1 MKVRIMFLVSTLCWF
16 VFAEDTGR
24 IMGTVTD
31 LKTGEA
37 LIGANIYTLKTPQL
51 GTITNEDGA
60 FLLSGLAEGKVDLK
74 IEYIGYESQLLYDL
88 AVSAE
93 GPSVKLKIALSEKII
108 PLSEV
113 TVSPG
118 RFSIMGKET
127 VSTQTLTRRNIQT
140 ISQVGD
146 DVYRAISR
154 LPGIAGS
161 DFSAKFTVR
170 GGENE
175 EVLVLLDGMELY
187 EPFHVKDVNGGIL
200 SIVDVVA
207 IEGID
212 LLTGGF
218 PAEYGDRTSG
228 VFNITTANPRQ
239 DSNRLEV
246 GLSLMNTRLLMD
258 GASENSSWLISARR
272 GYLDIVLDLMGEE
285 NAPSPKYYDLLG
297 KFKHRLS
304 DKHTLSLNLLSSYD
318 SMEFVEDDED
328 ESKTGYGNS
337 YGWISLQSVFSPKI
351 FANSLISMGQV
362 TTRREGRAFQGDTN
376 TSGHDFSVDDDRS
389 FNLYGFKQDWRFKL
403 NQKHY
408 FKWGIDLKAFDA
420 DYAYFSDKIRWEWDN
435 EFSVWN
441 SYMDTTLVNFDQ
453 KGEKISFYLASRSR
467 VLPKL
472 TLELGARYDYT
483 SFTDDNLISPRVN
496 LAWSLAKRT
505 TLRAG
510 WGHFYQTD
518 NMIRLNIQDGEDG
531 FNAAELA
538 EHFVLGLEHFFVN
551 GIHLRIEGYQ
561 KSYSDLN
568 PAYRNWLNSIEIFQ
582 EMQSDRVRINLD
594 WAEMRGVEFYLKRDM
609 GGKFSWW
616 GSYAYS
622 ESREKLVSISDVSA
636 DYLFNQE
643 IPGLYNQKHTIYL
656 DFNYRPNKKWHLNLA
671 WQYHSGWPYT
681 EKKLAVD
688 TGDDGTEYAYE
699 YVEKPY
705 GSKYPDFHRMD
716 LRINRIFK
724 TKHGSI
730 RAFFEF
736 INLYDHGNVRTYET
750 WIQSDGAG
758 NFYQV
763 RETLYWFKLMPSF
776 GISWS
781 RDI

>member
-258 GASENSSWLISARR
+258 GASENLSWLISARR
-272 GYLDIVLDLMGEE
+272 G
-285 NAPSPKYYDLLG
+285 
-297 KFKHRLS
+297 
-304 DKHTLSLNLLSSYD
+304 
-318 SMEFVEDDED
+318 
-328 ESKTGYGNS
+328 
-337 YGWISLQSVFSPKI
+337 
-351 FANSLISMGQV
+351 
-362 TTRREGRAFQGDTN
+362 
-376 TSGHDFSVDDDRS
+376 
-389 FNLYGFKQDWRFKL
+389 
-403 NQKHY
+403 
-408 FKWGIDLKAFDA
+408 
-420 DYAYFSDKIRWEWDN
+420 
-435 EFSVWN
+435 
-441 SYMDTTLVNFDQ
+441 
-453 KGEKISFYLASRSR
+453 
-467 VLPKL
+467 
-472 TLELGARYDYT
+472 
-483 SFTDDNLISPRVN
+483 
-496 LAWSLAKRT
+496 
-505 TLRAG
+505 
-510 WGHFYQTD
+510 
-518 NMIRLNIQDGEDG
+518 
-531 FNAAELA
+531 
-538 EHFVLGLEHFFVN
+538 
-551 GIHLRIEGYQ
+551 
-561 KSYSDLN
+561 
-568 PAYRNWLNSIEIFQ
+568 
-582 EMQSDRVRINLD
+582 
-594 WAEMRGVEFYLKRDM
+594 
-609 GGKFSWW
+609 
-616 GSYAYS
+616 
-622 ESREKLVSISDVSA
+622 
-636 DYLFNQE
+636 
-643 IPGLYNQKHTIYL
+643 
-656 DFNYRPNKKWHLNLA
+656 
-671 WQYHSGWPYT
+671 
-681 EKKLAVD
+681 
-688 TGDDGTEYAYE
+688 
-699 YVEKPY
+699 
-705 GSKYPDFHRMD
+705 
-716 LRINRIFK
+716 
-724 TKHGSI
+724 
-730 RAFFEF
+730 
-736 INLYDHGNVRTYET
+736 
-750 WIQSDGAG
+750 
-758 NFYQV
+758 
-763 RETLYWFKLMPSF
+763 
-776 GISWS
+776 
-781 RDI
+781 